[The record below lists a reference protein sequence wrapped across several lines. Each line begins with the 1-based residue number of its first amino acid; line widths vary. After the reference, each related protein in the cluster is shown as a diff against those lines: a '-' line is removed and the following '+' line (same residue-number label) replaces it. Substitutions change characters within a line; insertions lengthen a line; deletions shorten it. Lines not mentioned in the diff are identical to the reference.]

1 MSLAA
6 KFPLQPSKHEDLQE
20 SSGSKTYCTSPVNHS
35 FSPQQ
40 CSQQL
45 SREATT
51 KKTINTGDAVL
62 KTRETT
68 LVCPDSSQRK
78 SYLVSDCNLDE
89 DEPKSS
95 VDDILEKK
103 NWEEKSSMSKEQQPS
118 KTEKTTR
125 KNKKKEE
132 KKKENELDWDELRRT
147 WQRNGERNND
157 HKDSV
162 DWEAVRHADASEIA
176 DAIKARGQHN
186 IIADRIK
193 V

>member
-6 KFPLQPSKHEDLQE
+6 KFPPQPSKHEDLQE

-45 SREATT
+45 SREAAT
-51 KKTINTGDAVL
+51 KKTIDIGDAVL

-162 DWEAVRHADASEIA
+162 DWEAVRRADASEIA